1 MAHPTFKQLEA
12 IYWTG
17 RLGSFQA
24 AAKQLH
30 TSQSA
35 IAKRIAELQTMFD
48 TDLVDLK
55 QRRAKLTESG
65 QRLMK
70 GAEELL
76 AARLEVV
83 NDVLG
88 PANFSGTLCLGASEL
103 VAITWL
109 PAFIEQLRLA
119 YPRVTVEL
127 IVQQSGLLL
136 ERIKAGTLHI
146 ALIGGPF
153 WDSSI
158 ESVELQDVA
167 FAWMAS
173 PRLKIPNRIL
183 TAPEVSGYPMLV
195 HTSQGIVSQIFD
207 NWQRMA
213 GFKPQK
219 VITANSL
226 TVTIHMTI
234 NGLGISPL
242 PVDYVQKHIDEGTLV
257 RVRTSPALPDV
268 KYFAVHQNPTDFP
281 LTLDVIKIALHMCN
295 G

>member
-242 PVDYVQKHIDEGTLV
+242 PVDYVQKHIDEGTLA
-257 RVRTSPALPDV
+257 RVRTSPALPNV